1 MRPTLESLWNT
12 SMISIW
18 SDAARQARA
27 IAVGVSVLAAAHYLA
42 ALHAAGYNFP
52 LSIARQI
59 LLGV

>member
-1 MRPTLESLWNT
+1 MKPTLESLWNT

-18 SDAARQARA
+18 SDAADLARA
-27 IAVGVSVLAAAHYLA
+27 IAVGVSIYAAAHYLA
-42 ALHAAGYNFP
+42 GIGAP